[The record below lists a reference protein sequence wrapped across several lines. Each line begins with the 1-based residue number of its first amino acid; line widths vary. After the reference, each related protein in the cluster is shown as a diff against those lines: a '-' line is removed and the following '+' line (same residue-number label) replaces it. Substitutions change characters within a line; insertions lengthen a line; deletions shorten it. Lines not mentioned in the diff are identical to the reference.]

1 MAAAKLDEARSVCR
15 RLDTNNDGVLSVEE
29 LGNELSD
36 LGMPD
41 ADIERLFFRLD
52 TNQDAKVSEEE
63 FVAGDDLYLRNLHQ
77 AKWRMPPELDEQ
89 VSGFVGKHAHLPLG
103 DYTDLSGGGG
113 CEITDTARRA
123 MSLLQLVMV
132 AAHMTRRVVNNREK
146 WNVKRFKRGKWFK
159 GETMVDHIVTSA
171 YEVLLTLA

>member
-52 TNQDAKVSEEE
+52 TNQDDKVSEEE
-63 FVAGDDLYLRNLHQ
+63 FVAGYDLYLRSLHE
-77 AKWRMPPELDEQ
+77 AKDPWRMPPELDEQ

-146 WNVKRFKRGKWFK
+146 WNVKRVEQGGKW
-159 GETMVDHIVTSA
+159 VDHIVTSA

>member
-1 MAAAKLDEARSVCR
+1 MPMAAAKLDEARSVCR

-63 FVAGDDLYLRNLHQ
+63 FVAGYDLYLRSLHE
-77 AKWRMPPELDEQ
+77 AKDPWKMPPELDEQ
-89 VSGFVGKHAHLPLG
+89 VSRFVGKHAHLPLG

-123 MSLLQLVMV
+123 MSLLQLAMV
-132 AAHMTRRVVNNREK
+132 AAHMVRRVVNNREK
-146 WNVKRFKRGKWFK
+146 WDVKRFEGGKW
-159 GETMVDHIVTSA
+159 VDHIVTSA

>member
-1 MAAAKLDEARSVCR
+1 MHPGTV
-15 RLDTNNDGVLSVEE
+15 
-29 LGNELSD
+29 
-36 LGMPD
+36 PD
-41 ADIERLFFRLD
+41 
-52 TNQDAKVSEEE
+52 S
-63 FVAGDDLYLRNLHQ
+63 
-77 AKWRMPPELDEQ
+77 WRMPPELDEQ
-89 VSGFVGKHAHLPLG
+89 VSGFVGKHAHLPQG

-146 WNVKRFKRGKWFK
+146 WNVKRVEQGGKW
-159 GETMVDHIVTSA
+159 VDHIVTSA